1 MKRTIFGFIVLIAS
15 SFGTIEAEQITC
27 SIDDVTV
34 ISHMVDNQ
42 TLSRVLF
49 TVDLDLPEG
58 ATVDHAVFRVPN
70 LAVTGLEEDLVLIVV
85 PVAAEWNPA
94 TVGWMSPWSENGG
107 EYAWNRAMVYPVRP
121 GFSGT
126 LEGEIFN
133 VVEEWW
139 TGELGNYGLM
149 LMKADPAE
157 YSLGAEVSTLGTALG
172 SAMIE
177 VHYSRIE

>member
-1 MKRTIFGFIVLIAS
+1 MRS
-15 SFGTIEAEQITC
+15 SR
-27 SIDDVTV
+27 
-34 ISHMVDNQ
+34 
-42 TLSRVLF
+42 SRVTAILLGLKICCAGGF
-49 TVDLDLPEG
+49 AIAGEPPTGQLYAG
-58 ATVDHAVFRVPN
+58 WATVDHAVFRVPN